1 MCQTSF
7 QKHLCF
13 ILDSRLLFE
22 DYFKTALDK
31 MSKTLGLLRKLQ
43 NILTGKAVLALYKS
57 FITPHLDYVDMIY
70 DIA

>member
-1 MCQTSF
+1 MCQTSS

-57 FITPHLDYVDMIY
+57 IITPHLDYVDMIY
-70 DIA
+70 DIG